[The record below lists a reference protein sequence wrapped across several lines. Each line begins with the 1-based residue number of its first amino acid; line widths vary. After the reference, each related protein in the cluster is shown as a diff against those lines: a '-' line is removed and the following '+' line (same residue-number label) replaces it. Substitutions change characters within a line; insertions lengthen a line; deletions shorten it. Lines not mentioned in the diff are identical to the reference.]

1 MKLERI
7 FIMNN
12 IAHFNQNFLR
22 LREDYTS
29 LKKKLAIKDK
39 KEASRYN
46 IFSILNI
53 HEFEVKT
60 HTPFLKNLLEV
71 DGTHGQGD
79 LFLSSF
85 IQRFIPHEKK
95 QYFILDKEDDYRIEE
110 EFFTGQNGRLD
121 IYIHSH
127 DPQKKFG
134 IVVENKIYADD
145 QPEQIKKYYEFLKTQ
160 QFADIEKQMMLFYL
174 TIDGKEPST
183 ESLPVAQKQE
193 LIRKNILQTIS
204 YKRDIKTWL
213 KSCIPDVQAAKVQY
227 LLEAYL
233 ETIRDLK
240 QY

>member
-1 MKLERI
+1 MNSFPLEIKKFIEEVPWTFAKTYAKTWPHEYIIKKKVDEKKFYKLAEHLRVFGYLAPFYSQKYHYFDFRVAIKIALRAMRILNKIEII

-12 IAHFNQNFLR
+12 IAHFNQDFLR

-29 LKKKLAIKDK
+29 LKKEFAIKDK

-85 IQRFIPHEKK
+85 IQKFIPHEKK
-95 QYFILDKEDDYRIEE
+95 QYFILDKEDDYRVEE
-110 EFFTGQNGRLD
+110 EFFTGQNSRLD

-127 DPQKKFG
+127 DPQKKFC
-134 IVVENKIYADD
+134 
-145 QPEQIKKYYEFLKTQ
+145 
-160 QFADIEKQMMLFYL
+160 MLINFMNF
-174 TIDGKEPST
+174 
-183 ESLPVAQKQE
+183 
-193 LIRKNILQTIS
+193 RK
-204 YKRDIKTWL
+204 
-213 KSCIPDVQAAKVQY
+213 
-227 LLEAYL
+227 
-233 ETIRDLK
+233 
-240 QY
+240 